1 MNEMDEMRQQMAILK
16 EKLKEQEIVNDQL
29 LRNAISSKMRSIKK
43 DRWIKRIIIIF
54 GLIYCPWMMN
64 SLFDFPTWF
73 IIATIALF
81 LVALAYEEIFSE
93 GTTSEDLSKKGLL
106 QTSKK
111 LSRMRKMNA
120 RWLWFGI
127 PTAILWVFGFTWFI
141 LQSEELSPSESKG
154 IFIGI
159 ATGFAIGLL
168 LGLRIFIRQQR
179 NAKELIDD
187 IDDIDQQ

>member
-81 LVALAYEEIFSE
+81 LVAFAYEEIFSE
-93 GTTSEDLSKKGLL
+93 GTT
-106 QTSKK
+106 
-111 LSRMRKMNA
+111 RIYPRKACCRPA
-120 RWLWFGI
+120 RNCREC
-127 PTAILWVFGFTWFI
+127 V
-141 LQSEELSPSESKG
+141 K
-154 IFIGI
+154 
-159 ATGFAIGLL
+159 
-168 LGLRIFIRQQR
+168 
-179 NAKELIDD
+179 
-187 IDDIDQQ
+187 